1 MTPRN
6 PFLAALAE
14 RVLVFDGSMGATLS
28 ALSLTAADYGGKEGC
43 IDHLSL
49 TKPETILALHRAF
62 LDVGADALE
71 TNTFQ
76 ATRLK
81 LAEFGLGDQVRE
93 HNIAAARLARRA
105 IDEFEGLGERSRFIS
120 TVGRAKLGKRFV
132 VGSLGPTGMLPSA
145 DDPSLSNI
153 GYSEL
158 FDVYREQA
166 DALLEGGVDAF
177 IIETQQDILETR
189 AAVNACAAAA
199 ADHAARTGTSRA
211 AVMASVSLDTQ
222 GRMLLGTDI
231 AAVCAI
237 LEALPC
243 DVVGLNCSTGPEY
256 MRDAIRYLCEHSSKF
271 VSCIPNAGI
280 PRNEGGRAVFPLG
293 PEPMRDELRS
303 FVSDFGVNIVGGCC
317 GTGPDHIRLLVE
329 AVTRLKPR
337 TPRSHAGRDEE
348 VASAMTALTLAQEP
362 RPMIVGERLNT
373 QGSRKVKR
381 LLLDGD
387 FDGLVAVARDQVAGG
402 AHCLDLCTAVT
413 EREGE
418 DDTMATLVKRL
429 ELSVEA
435 PLIIDSTEAKV
446 IKRALETNPGR
457 AVVNSVN
464 LESGRKRI
472 DDVLPL
478 ALEHGAAVI
487 ALTIEQSIGMA
498 KTVDSKVKVARQIE
512 SICCG
517 EYGLPR
523 GRLIFD
529 VLTFTLATGQA
540 EFIDAGVNT
549 IEGIRAVKA
558 ALPGVLTVLGV
569 SNISFG
575 LNAAA
580 RAVINS
586 VFLYHCV
593 EAGLDLA
600 IVNPKDITPYALI
613 MPDERSLA
621 EDLIFNRRSDA
632 LARVIARYEGV
643 RAGSSDAGAA
653 DEDDSALPVNER
665 IHRRILHRRK
675 DGIEALLDE
684 ALKTQTPVELLNGC
698 LLGAMKDVG
707 DKFGAGELILPFVL
721 QSAEVMK
728 KAVAY
733 LERFLEKDD
742 ARTKG
747 VVVLATVFGDVHDI
761 GKNLVHTI
769 LSNNGYTVHD
779 LGKQVPLHAII
790 EKATEVNADAIGL
803 SALLV
808 STSKQMPL
816 CVQEL
821 HREGLRYPVICGGAA
836 INRAYV
842 SRIGFVEDDRYYDPG
857 VFYAKDAFEGLAI
870 MDRLREPNERERLR
884 TETEADARAAVAR
897 RAARS
902 AARAGDSGVVR
913 RSSIRRDV
921 TIPKPPFWGAREM
934 RDVRLTDVF
943 RTMDL
948 RSLYRLQWGAKSA
961 KGDEWRKLLREEFR
975 PRLDRMRAEALETG
989 WLTPRALYGYFPA
1002 AADGDELVIFQAN
1015 DATVEL
1021 ARFGFPRQPDS
1032 PYLCIA
1038 DYFATI
1044 DGERRDVV
1052 GFQAVT
1058 VGSRAS
1064 ERYSGLHERGEYAE
1078 ALYVHGLGVEAAE
1091 GLAELVHRRIRRE
1104 LGLAPGQGRRYS
1116 WGYPACPNV
1125 EDHAIF
1131 FGFMPCEKIGLE
1143 MTEGFALVP
1152 EQSTVA
1158 VVVHHPEATYFSAL
1172 GAGVTVGAL

>member
-1 MTPRN
+1 MSSRN

-28 ALSLTAADYGGKEGC
+28 ALGLTAADYAGKEGC

-49 TKPETILALHRAF
+49 TKPDAILALHRSF
-62 LDVGADALE
+62 LEAGADALE

-76 ATRLK
+76 ASRLK
-81 LAEFGLGDQVRE
+81 LAEFGLGDEVRE

-105 IDEFEGLGERSRFIS
+105 VDEFEADVRSGRASARPLRSRI
-120 TVGRAKLGKRFV
+120 FV

-145 DDPSLSNI
+145 DDPTLSNI
-153 GYSEL
+153 SYREL
-158 FDVYREQA
+158 FDVYHEQA
-166 DALLEGGVDAF
+166 DALLDGGVDAL

-189 AAVNACAAAA
+189 AAVNACAGAASE
-199 ADHAARTGTSRA
+199 HAARTDQPRT
-211 AVMASVSLDTQ
+211 AVIASVSLDTQ

-243 DVVGLNCSTGPEY
+243 DVVGLNCSTGPDY

-280 PRNEGGRAVFPLG
+280 PRNEGGRAIFPLG
-293 PEPMRDELRS
+293 PEPMRDQLRS
-303 FVSDFGVNIVGGCC
+303 FVEDFGVNVVGGCC
-317 GTGPDHIRLLVE
+317 GTGPEHIRLLVE
-329 AVTRLKPR
+329 AVALAR
-337 TPRSHAGRDEE
+337 PRSPRPHAGRDEE
-348 VASAMTALTLAQEP
+348 IASAMTALTLAQEP

-381 LLLDGD
+381 LLLEGD
-387 FDGLVAVARDQVAGG
+387 FDGLVGVARDQVAGG
-402 AHCLDLCTAVT
+402 AHCLDLCTALT

-418 DDTMATLVKRL
+418 DEAMATLVKQL

-498 KTVDSKVKVARQIE
+498 KTVEAKVKVARQIE
-512 SICCG
+512 EICCG

-523 GRLIFD
+523 GRLVFD
-529 VLTFTLATGQA
+529 VLTFTLATGEA
-540 EFIDAGVNT
+540 EFVDAGVNT

-580 RAVINS
+580 RAVVNS

-613 MPDERSLA
+613 MPDERALA
-621 EDLIFNRRSDA
+621 EDLIFNRHPDA

-643 RAGSSDAGAA
+643 RAGSGDGAA
-653 DEDDSALPVNER
+653 AVEEDDSALPVNER

-675 DGIEALLDE
+675 EGIESLLDE

-733 LERFLEKDD
+733 LEQFLEKDD

-790 EKATEVNADAIGL
+790 EKANEVNADAIGL

-821 HREGLRYPVICGGAA
+821 HRGGLRYPVICGGAA

-842 SRIGFVEDDRYYDPG
+842 SRIGFVEGDTYYGPG

-870 MDRLREPNERERLR
+870 MDRLREPDQRERLR
-884 TETEADARAAVAR
+884 AQTEADAREAVAR

-902 AARAGDSGVVR
+902 ASRAGNGVTR
-913 RSSIRRDV
+913 RSSVRRDV
-921 TIPKPPFWGAREM
+921 PIPKPPFWGVREM
-934 RDVRLTDVF
+934 RDVRLGDVF

-961 KGDEWRKLLREEFR
+961 KGDEWRRLLRDEFR
-975 PRLDRMRAEALETG
+975 PRLDRMRTEAIETG
-989 WLTPRALYGYFPA
+989 WLAPRALYGYFPA
-1002 AADGDELVIFQAN
+1002 ASDGDELVVFQPN

-1021 ARFGFPRQPDS
+1021 ARFAFPRQPDS

-1038 DYFATI
+1038 DYFAGV
-1044 DGERRDVV
+1044 DSERRDVV
-1052 GFQAVT
+1052 AFQAVT
-1058 VGSRAS
+1058 VGAQAS
-1064 ERYSGLHERGEYAE
+1064 DRYASLQERGEYAE

-1091 GLAELVHRRIRRE
+1091 GLAESVHRRIRRE
-1104 LGLAPGQGRRYS
+1104 LGLVPGQGRRYS

-1131 FGFMPCEKIGLE
+1131 FNIMPCEKIGLE

-1158 VVVHHPEATYFSAL
+1158 LVAHHPEATYFSAL
-1172 GAGVTVGAL
+1172 GAGVTAAAL

>member
-6 PFLAALAE
+6 PFLDALAE

-28 ALSLTAADYGGKEGC
+28 ALGLTPADYGGKEGC

-49 TKPETILALHRAF
+49 TRPDAILSLHRGF
-62 LDVGADALE
+62 LAVGADALE

-76 ATRLK
+76 ASRLK
-81 LAEFGLGDQVRE
+81 LAEFGLADQTRE
-93 HNIAAARLARRA
+93 HNVAAARLARQA
-105 IDEFEGLGERSRFIS
+105 IDEYRLEWS
-120 TVGRAKLGKRFV
+120 GRASARPPRSHIFV
-132 VGSLGPTGMLPSA
+132 IGSLGPTGMLPSA
-145 DDPSLSNI
+145 DDPALSNI
-153 GYSEL
+153 GYREL
-158 FDVYREQA
+158 FDVYHEQA

-199 ADHAARTGTSRA
+199 SDHAARTGAARA
-211 AVMASVSLDTQ
+211 AVIASVSLDTQ

-280 PRNEGGRAVFPLG
+280 PRNEGGRAIFPLG

-303 FVSDFGVNIVGGCC
+303 FVKDFGVNIVGGCC

-329 AVTRLKPR
+329 AVAGLRPR
-337 TPRSHAGRDEE
+337 TPRIASGRDEE

-387 FDGLVAVARDQVAGG
+387 FDGLVDVAREQVAGG
-402 AHCLDLCTAVT
+402 AHCLDLCTALT

-418 DDTMATLVKRL
+418 DETMATLVKRL

-487 ALTIEQSIGMA
+487 ALTIEQSVGMA
-498 KTVDSKVKVARQIE
+498 KTVDAKVKVARQIE
-512 SICCG
+512 AICCG

-529 VLTFTLATGQA
+529 VLTFTLATGEP

-580 RAVINS
+580 RAVVNS

-613 MPDERSLA
+613 MPDERALA
-621 EDLIFNRRSDA
+621 EDLIFNRRPDA
-632 LARVIARYEGV
+632 LASVISRYQDV
-643 RAGSSDAGAA
+643 RAASTDGAGAA
-653 DEDDSALPVNER
+653 EEDDSALPVNER

-728 KAVAY
+728 KSVAY

-790 EKATEVNADAIGL
+790 EKANEVNADAIGL

-842 SRIGFVEDDRYYDPG
+842 SRIGFVEDDTYYDPG

-870 MDRLREPNERERLR
+870 MDRLREPGERDRLR
-884 TETEADARAAVAR
+884 AQTESDARAAVAR
-897 RAARS
+897 RAERS
-902 AARAGDSGVVR
+902 ASRGGDGAVARRPAL
-913 RSSIRRDV
+913 RRDV
-921 TIPKPPFWGAREM
+921 VIPKPPFWGAREM
-934 RDVRLTDVF
+934 REVRLADVF
-943 RTMDL
+943 RCMDL

-961 KGDEWRKLLREEFR
+961 KGEQWRRLLREEFR
-975 PRLDRMRAEALETG
+975 PRLDRMRADALETG
-989 WLTPRALYGYFPA
+989 WIAPRALYGYFPA
-1002 AADGDELVIFQAN
+1002 AADGDELVVFQPN

-1021 ARFGFPRQPDS
+1021 ARFAFPRQPDA

-1038 DYFATI
+1038 DYFASV

-1052 GFQAVT
+1052 AFQAVT

-1064 ERYSGLHERGEYAE
+1064 ERYAELHERGEYAE

-1104 LGLAPGQGRRYS
+1104 LGLVPGQGRRYS

-1143 MTEGFALVP
+1143 LTEGFALVP

-1158 VVVHHPEATYFSAL
+1158 IVAHHPQATYFSAL

>member
-1 MTPRN
+1 MIPHN
-6 PFLAALAE
+6 SFLAALAE

-28 ALSLTAADYGGKEGC
+28 ALGLTAADYGGKEGC

-49 TKPETILALHRAF
+49 TKPDAILSLHRAF

-76 ATRLK
+76 ASRLK
-81 LAEFGLGDQVRE
+81 LGEFGLGDLVRE
-93 HNIAAARLARRA
+93 HNVAAARLARRA
-105 IDEFEGLGERSRFIS
+105 IDELETED
-120 TVGRAKLGKRFV
+120 VAGRAKLGKRFV
-132 VGSLGPTGMLPSA
+132 IGSLGPTGMLPSA

-153 GYSEL
+153 GYREL
-158 FDVYREQA
+158 FDIYREQA

-177 IIETQQDILETR
+177 IVETQQDILETR

-199 ADHAARTGTSRA
+199 ADHGARTDEPRA
-211 AVMASVSLDTQ
+211 AVIASVSLDTQ

-256 MRDAIRYLCEHSSKF
+256 MRDAVRYLCEHSSKF

-293 PEPMRDELRS
+293 PEPMRDELWS
-303 FVSDFGVNIVGGCC
+303 FVEDFGVNIVGGCC
-317 GTGPDHIRLLVE
+317 GTGPDHIRLLVQ
-329 AVTRLKPR
+329 AVGRLKPR
-337 TPRSHAGRDEE
+337 TPRAHSGRDEE
-348 VASAMTALTLAQEP
+348 VASAMTALALAQEP

-387 FDGLVAVARDQVAGG
+387 FDGLVGVAREQVAGG
-402 AHCLDLCTAVT
+402 AHCLDLCTALT

-418 DDTMATLVKRL
+418 DEAMATLVKRL

-498 KTVDSKVKVARQIE
+498 KTIDAKVKVARQIE
-512 SICCG
+512 AICCG
-517 EYGLPR
+517 EYRLPR

-529 VLTFTLATGQA
+529 VLTFTLATGEA

-575 LNAAA
+575 LNAPA
-580 RAVINS
+580 RAVVNS

-613 MPDERSLA
+613 MPDERALA
-621 EDLIFNRRSDA
+621 EDLIFNRRQDA
-632 LARVIARYEGV
+632 LARLIARYEGV
-643 RAGSSDAGAA
+643 RSEASDGAA
-653 DEDDSALPVNER
+653 AVEEDDSALSVNER
-665 IHRRILHRRK
+665 IHRRILFRRK
-675 DGIEALLDE
+675 EGIEALLDE

-728 KAVAY
+728 KAVAH
-733 LERFLEKDD
+733 LEQFLEKDD
-742 ARTKG
+742 SRTKG
-747 VVVLATVFGDVHDI
+747 IVVLATVFGDVHDI

-842 SRIGFVEDDRYYDPG
+842 SRIGFVEDDTYYDPG

-870 MDRLREPNERERLR
+870 MDRLREPAERERLR
-884 TETEADARAAVAR
+884 TQTEADARDSVAR

-902 AARAGDSGVVR
+902 ASRTGDGAAR

-921 TIPKPPFWGAREM
+921 SIPKPPFWGVREM
-934 RDVRLTDVF
+934 RDVRLNDVF
-943 RTMDL
+943 RSMDL

-961 KGDEWRKLLREEFR
+961 KGDEWRRLLREEFR
-975 PRLDRMRAEALETG
+975 PRLDRMRADAIATG
-989 WLTPRALYGYFPA
+989 WLEPRALYGYFPA
-1002 AADGDELVIFQAN
+1002 ATDGDDLVVFQPN

-1021 ARFGFPRQPDS
+1021 ARFSFPRQPDS

-1038 DYFATI
+1038 DYFASI
-1044 DGERRDVV
+1044 DAERRDVV
-1052 GFQAVT
+1052 AFQAVT
-1058 VGSRAS
+1058 VGRRAS
-1064 ERYSGLHERGEYAE
+1064 ERYAVLQEHGEYAE

-1104 LGLAPGQGRRYS
+1104 LGLVPGQGRRYS

-1131 FGFMPCEKIGLE
+1131 FGFMQCEKIGLE

-1158 VVVHHPEATYFSAL
+1158 IVVHHPEATYFSAL
-1172 GAGVTVGAL
+1172 GAGVTAAAL

>member
-1 MTPRN
+1 MTPARN
-6 PFLAALAE
+6 PFLAALDE

-28 ALSLTAADYGGKEGC
+28 ALGLSAADYGGKEGC
-43 IDHLSL
+43 IDHLTLS
-49 TKPETILALHRAF
+49 KPDAILALHRGF
-62 LDVGADALE
+62 LDAGADALE

-76 ATRLK
+76 ASRLK
-81 LAEFGLGDQVRE
+81 LAEFGLGDLVRE
-93 HNIAAARLARRA
+93 HNVAAARLARRA
-105 IDEFEGLGERSRFIS
+105 IDEFHQDA
-120 TVGRAKLGKRFV
+120 VGRAKLGPRFV

-145 DDPSLSNI
+145 DDAALSNI
-153 GYSEL
+153 GYRDL
-158 FDVYREQA
+158 YDVYREQA
-166 DALLEGGVDAF
+166 DALLEGGVDAL

-199 ADHAARTGTSRA
+199 ADRA
-211 AVMASVSLDTQ
+211 ASTGAPKAAVIASVSLDTQ

-231 AAVCAI
+231 AGVCAI

-256 MRDAIRYLCEHSSKF
+256 MRDAIRYLCERSSKF

-303 FVSDFGVNIVGGCC
+303 FVADYGVNVVGGCC
-317 GTGPDHIRLLVE
+317 GTGPEHIRLLVE
-329 AVTRLKPR
+329 AVARLKPR
-337 TPRSHAGRDEE
+337 VPSRGSGRDEE

-362 RPMIVGERLNT
+362 RPMIVGERLNA
-373 QGSRKVKR
+373 QGSRRVKR
-381 LLLDGD
+381 LLLEGD
-387 FDGLVAVARDQVAGG
+387 FDGLVAVAREQVAGG
-402 AHCLDLCTAVT
+402 AHCLDLCTALT

-418 DDTMATLVKRL
+418 DETMVTLVKRL

-487 ALTIEQSIGMA
+487 ALTIEKSIGMA
-498 KTVDSKVKVARQIE
+498 KTVDAKVQVARQIE
-512 SICCG
+512 AICCG

-529 VLTFTLATGQA
+529 VLTFTLATGEA
-540 EFIDAGVNT
+540 EYADAGANT

-580 RAVINS
+580 RAVVNS

-613 MPDERSLA
+613 MPEERALV
-621 EDLIFNRRSDA
+621 EDLIFDRRPDA

-643 RAGSSDAGAA
+643 RASARDGAA
-653 DEDDSALPVNER
+653 SAEEDDSALPVNER

-675 DGIEALLDE
+675 EGIEALLDE
-684 ALKTQTPVELLNGC
+684 ALTTQTPVALLNGC

-742 ARTKG
+742 SLTKG

-769 LSNNGYTVHD
+769 LANNGYTVHD

-790 EKATEVNADAIGL
+790 EKANEVKADAIGL

-816 CVQEL
+816 CLQEL

-842 SRIGFVEDDRYYDPG
+842 SRIGFVDGDTYYGPG
-857 VFYAKDAFEGLAI
+857 VFYAKDAFEGLSI
-870 MDRLREPNERERLR
+870 MDRLREPAERERLR
-884 TETEADARAAVAR
+884 VQTEADAREAVAR
-897 RAARS
+897 RAARTGPRDAS
-902 AARAGDSGVVR
+902 GGARRSEVR
-913 RSSIRRDV
+913 RGAP
-921 TIPKPPFWGAREM
+921 IPKPLFWGAREM
-934 RDVRLTDVF
+934 RDVRLADVF
-943 RTMDL
+943 RSMDL

-961 KGDEWRKLLREEFR
+961 KGDEWRRLLRDEFR
-975 PRLDRMRAEALETG
+975 PRLDRMRAEAIETG
-989 WLTPRALYGYFPA
+989 WLAPRALYGYFPA
-1002 AADGDELVIFQAN
+1002 AADGAELVVFQPN

-1021 ARFGFPRQPDS
+1021 ARFAFPRQPEP

-1038 DYFATI
+1038 DYFAGV
-1044 DGERRDVV
+1044 DAERRDVV
-1052 GFQAVT
+1052 AFQAVT
-1058 VGSRAS
+1058 VGARAS
-1064 ERYSGLHERGEYAE
+1064 ERYTTLQERGEYAE

-1104 LGLAPGQGRRYS
+1104 LGLVPGQGRRYS

-1131 FGFMPCEKIGLE
+1131 FNIMPCEKIGLE

-1158 VVVHHPEATYFSAL
+1158 LVVHHPEATYFSAL

>member
-1 MTPRN
+1 MNPRN
-6 PFLAALAE
+6 SLLAALAE

-28 ALSLTAADYGGKEGC
+28 ALGLTADDYGGKEGC

-49 TKPETILALHRAF
+49 TRPDAILALHRSF
-62 LDVGADALE
+62 LDAGADALE

-76 ATRLK
+76 ASRLK

-93 HNIAAARLARRA
+93 HNVAAARLARQA
-105 IDEFEGLGERSRFIS
+105 IDEFEHSD
-120 TVGRAKLGKRFV
+120 VAGRAKLGKRFV

-145 DDPSLSNI
+145 DDPALSGI
-153 GYSEL
+153 GYRDL
-158 FDVYREQA
+158 VDVYRDQA
-166 DALLEGGVDAF
+166 DALLEGGVDGF
-177 IIETQQDILETR
+177 IVETQPDILETR

-199 ADHAARTGTSRA
+199 SEYAARTGSPRA
-211 AVMASVSLDTQ
+211 AIMASVSLDTQ

-256 MRDAIRYLCEHSSKF
+256 MRDGIRYLCEHSSKF

-303 FVSDFGVNIVGGCC
+303 FVEDFGVNIVGGCC
-317 GTGPDHIRLLVE
+317 GTGPEHIRLLVE
-329 AVTRLKPR
+329 AVARLRPR
-337 TPRSHAGRDEE
+337 TPRAHTGIDEE

-362 RPMIVGERLNT
+362 RPMIVGERLNA

-387 FDGLVAVARDQVAGG
+387 FDGLVGVAREQVAGG
-402 AHCLDLCTAVT
+402 AHCLDLCTALT

-418 DDTMATLVKRL
+418 DEAMAALVKRL

-498 KTVDSKVKVARQIE
+498 KTVAAKVEVARRIE
-512 SICCG
+512 AICCG

-529 VLTFTLATGQA
+529 VLTFTLATGEA

-580 RAVINS
+580 RAVVNS

-600 IVNPKDITPYALI
+600 IVNPKDITPYALM

-621 EDLIFNRRSDA
+621 EDLIFNRRPDA
-632 LARVIARYEGV
+632 LARIIERYAGV
-643 RAGSSDAGAA
+643 RAASSDGAGAA
-653 DEDDSALPVNER
+653 EEDDSALPVNER
-665 IHRRILHRRK
+665 IHRRILFRRK
-675 DGIEALLDE
+675 EGIEALLDE

-790 EKATEVNADAIGL
+790 EKATEVKADAIGL

-821 HREGLRYPVICGGAA
+821 DREGLRYPVICGGAA

-842 SRIGFVEDDRYYDPG
+842 SRIGFVEEDRYYDPG

-870 MDRLREPNERERLR
+870 MDRLREPEERERLR

-902 AARAGDSGVVR
+902 ASRVGDGVVR
-913 RSSIRRDV
+913 RSDVRRDV
-921 TIPKPPFWGAREM
+921 AIPKPPFWGAREM
-934 RDVRLTDVF
+934 RDVRLGDVF
-943 RTMDL
+943 RCMDL

-961 KGDEWRKLLREEFR
+961 KGEQWRRLLREEFR

-989 WLTPRALYGYFPA
+989 WLEPRALYGYFPA
-1002 AADGDELVIFQAN
+1002 ASDGDELVIFQPN

-1021 ARFGFPRQPDS
+1021 ARFAFPRQPDS

-1038 DYFATI
+1038 DYFAPI

-1058 VGSRAS
+1058 VGARAS
-1064 ERYSGLHERGEYAE
+1064 ERYAGLHERGEFAE

-1104 LGLAPGQGRRYS
+1104 LGLVPGQGRRYS

-1158 VVVHHPEATYFSAL
+1158 LVVHHPEATYFSAL
-1172 GAGVTVGAL
+1172 GAGVTVGAM